1 MSKEDDKKKDD
12 VNQNLNLDFEKAFEI
27 FSTKLN
33 TESRQ
38 TQRMDDPS
46 NSSAMEA
53 YHQQLIEFNRSG
65 FHATVG
71 KDTSAPK
78 APKNPL
84 YNNTK
89 SNVGKMIEAN
99 STYVHPRMKIDI
111 KTLQEYN
118 THKKKG
124 DDENENNK
132 DSEEKVI
139 FMQ

>member
-33 TESRQ
+33 TESRK
-38 TQRMDDPS
+38 TKRMDDPS
-46 NSSAMEA
+46 NSSAMES

-65 FHATVG
+65 FHATVEKG
-71 KDTSAPK
+71 KTNTK

-84 YNNTK
+84 YNNMNGTVK
-89 SNVGKMIEAN
+89 KFMEG
-99 STYVHPRMKIDI
+99 TQLQPRMRIDI
-111 KTLQEYN
+111 KTLQEID
-118 THKKKG
+118 THKNTKELG
-124 DDENENNK
+124 ETNM